1 LTPLE
6 RICFTQFVFYRKAV
20 FIAIFYKQMTSEP
33 TPAIL
38 RLMTDLRQITNE
50 PLDGASASPVNED
63 NLFVWNATIFGPENT
78 PWEGGIF
85 SLKLT
90 FPEDYPSKPPKVKFT
105 TEIFHPNVYGDGSLC
120 LDIIQDKWS
129 PIYTISTILLSI
141 QSLLTDPNVNS
152 PANPVAAQL
161 YKTNPTEYNRRVR
174 QCVERSQQNAC

>member
-1 LTPLE
+1 MV
-6 RICFTQFVFYRKAV
+6 IVDA
-20 FIAIFYKQMTSEP
+20 A
-33 TPAIL
+33 
-38 RLMTDLRQITNE
+38 
-50 PLDGASASPVNED
+50 
-63 NLFVWNATIFGPENT
+63 
-78 PWEGGIF
+78 
-85 SLKLT
+85 
-90 FPEDYPSKPPKVKFT
+90 
-105 TEIFHPNVYGDGSLC
+105 VYGDGSLC